1 MRTESKTHR
10 IAVFGGTFDPPHIG
24 HFHLAEKI
32 LEDDFSDE
40 VMFVP
45 SLSPPH
51 KPGIVRSPFEDRLNM
66 VRLGLVHLGE
76 MSLTLSDVEARR
88 PAGPSYTYDTMVE
101 LAAENP
107 AAELILLLGGDSLMT
122 IHSWY
127 RADDIV
133 AKWKILTYP
142 RAGFNSVGDLNK
154 FWSDGIASKLA
165 ATILPLEICDVSS
178 TEIREKIRRGDAV
191 TGMLFPEIYQYIQK
205 RGLYKR
211 G

>member
-1 MRTESKTHR
+1 MRKEKTQR

-24 HFHLAEKI
+24 HFRLAEKI
-32 LEDDFSDE
+32 LQEGFADE

-45 SLSPPH
+45 SLCPPH
-51 KPGIVRSPFEDRLNM
+51 KPGIVRSSFEDRLNM
-66 VRLGLVHLGE
+66 VRLGLEHIGE
-76 MSLTLSDVEARR
+76 KGFSLNDIEKRR
-88 PAGPSYTYDTMVE
+88 RNVPSYTYDTMME

-107 AAELILLLGGDSLMT
+107 EAELILLLGGDSLMT

-127 RADDIV
+127 RSDDLI

-142 RAGFNSVGDLNK
+142 RSGFNSVGELNN
-154 FWSDGIASKLA
+154 FWADGIASKLA

-178 TEIREKIRRGDAV
+178 TEIREKIQHGDDV
-191 TGMLFPEIYQYIQK
+191 NSMLFPEVYQYIQK